1 MGLSDSRQ
9 GRFAGYVFP
18 PSVGRSR
25 SHLAGPPRL
34 LDRSFH
40 ARCPQPPRKVRWLPL
55 PVASPAVLSGFIL
68 VGGLATFVFLSRPN
82 RVHLRYGS
90 RVCLAGQ
97 PAPLLGFTPARLHA
111 EQAIY
116 TVNSFQF
123 TRSAR
128 LILAYRPS
136 GSGWS
141 GYFMTSPKII
151 FARRGSAGRNAA
163 AAPTRGVRN
172 PSAEA
177 PAGSSCPPGTPP
189 PGAGDPS
196 PDSRCAPPSPRAEKG
211 G

>member
-128 LILAYRPS
+128 LILAYRTLES
-136 GSGWS
+136 GRRNV
-141 GYFMTSPKII
+141 
-151 FARRGSAGRNAA
+151 RRGHGRYRQFLRGLNTPSKSRAGR
-163 AAPTRGVRN
+163 
-172 PSAEA
+172 
-177 PAGSSCPPGTPP
+177 
-189 PGAGDPS
+189 
-196 PDSRCAPPSPRAEKG
+196 PRRLRPREP
-211 G
+211 